1 MLDRLNAIKF
11 VMMVSFVSSLLLAF
25 IYTTA
30 KSTIDDNIASDKKQ
44 SILKSIGIDVLSLN
58 AMEIDSIYDNHIE
71 EWVIN
76 KEGKKVDDILALDII
91 WEENQGT
98 GLTNYIYSI
107 ENNDFINEYLPLYVY
122 QSDSSREIEAFI
134 IPVSGKG
141 LWSTLKG
148 YFALS
153 ADANT
158 TLGIVFYSHKE
169 TPGLGAE
176 VDKPWFQEQF
186 KKDKNKRIFNNEN
199 NLVSIKLSRIVAE
212 DDPHK
217 VKGITGATV
226 TTKGVTNLL
235 KRDLDRY
242 RLFLDSRKKK

>member
-1 MLDRLNAIKF
+1 MTLQFEYGLPWDITIIGQYFSYDTLK
-11 VMMVSFVSSLLLAF
+11 
-25 IYTTA
+25 Y
-30 KSTIDDNIASDKKQ
+30 KSGE
-44 SILKSIGIDVLSLN
+44 LP
-58 AMEIDSIYDNHIE
+58 IE
-71 EWVIN
+71 E
-76 KEGKKVDDILALDII
+76 DIDIP
-91 WEENQGT
+91 N
-98 GLTNYIYSI
+98 
-107 ENNDFINEYLPLYVY
+107 
-122 QSDSSREIEAFI
+122 
-134 IPVSGKG
+134 
-141 LWSTLKG
+141 
-148 YFALS
+148 FALS